1 MRIPRNISGEKLSKL
16 LKRFGFEITRQ
27 TGSHMRLTTTI
38 KGEFHITIPK
48 HKSLKIGTLN
58 NIFKFNEITNH
69 FYIISPLIGNNFKK
83 TF

>member
-1 MRIPRNISGEKLSKL
+1 MKIPRNISGMKLSKL

-38 KGEFHITIPK
+38 RGEFHITIPK

-58 NIFKFNEITNH
+58 NILSDIVNYLNIDKEQLLQELF
-69 FYIISPLIGNNFKK
+69 G
-83 TF
+83 